1 MGLAS
6 NRSQYFDNAKF
17 ILIFL
22 VVFGHVISPLKGKDN
37 FLFTL
42 YTTIFLFHMPAFILI
57 SGYFAKGY
65 RKKGYL
71 LKVAKKILLPYL
83 IFQVIYSLFYY
94 WSGQEDSLTI
104 NLLRPH
110 WTLWFLLSAFCWNV
124 FLYLFAKLKWYG
136 FAISLLM
143 GVGIGYF
150 DQVGSFLSISRTFV
164 FFPYFLLG
172 FLLKPEQLKRLI
184 KAKFS
189 LPIGIVIMTATF
201 ILFGT
206 GFPKDSVSWLL
217 GDTSYAGMGGEE
229 WTDGLI
235 RALQYAGTL
244 LVVFSFL
251 ALIPSAEFKLTVI
264 GERTLYVYLFHGFI
278 IQLTKAFLSD
288 DALDAISGQYF
299 VLIVFSFLICLLL
312 GSYLI
317 KKYTKPLVE
326 LRL

>member
-1 MGLAS
+1 MAS
-6 NRSQYFDNAKF
+6 ASQRSQYFDNAKF

-22 VVFGHVISPLKGKDN
+22 VVFGHVISPLKRNDDL
-37 FLFTL
+37 LFTF
-42 YTTIFLFHMPAFILI
+42 YTFIFLFHMPAFILI

-71 LKVAKKILLPYL
+71 RKIAKKVLLPYL
-83 IFQVIYSLFYY
+83 IFQIIYSLFYY
-94 WSGQEDSLTI
+94 WSGQEDSL
-104 NLLRPH
+104 NVHLLRPH
-110 WTLWFLLSAFCWNV
+110 WTLWFLLSAFFWNV
-124 FLYLFAKLKWYG
+124 LLYLFANLKWYG
-136 FAISLLM
+136 FALSILM
-143 GVGIGYF
+143 GVGIGY
-150 DQVGSFLSISRTFV
+150 VENAGSFLSISRTFV

-189 LPIGIVIMTATF
+189 LPIAIAIMTVTF
-201 ILFGT
+201 IFFGT
-206 GFPKDSVSWLL
+206 SFPKDSVSWLL

-235 RALQYAGTL
+235 RAFQYVSTL
-244 LVVFSFL
+244 LVIFSFM
-251 ALIPSAEFKLTVI
+251 ALIPSGEFKLTVI
-264 GERTLYVYLFHGFI
+264 GKRTLYVYLFHGFI

-288 DALDAISGQYF
+288 DAIDAISGQYI
-299 VLIVFSFLICLLL
+299 VLFAFSLLICLLL
-312 GSYLI
+312 GSYMI